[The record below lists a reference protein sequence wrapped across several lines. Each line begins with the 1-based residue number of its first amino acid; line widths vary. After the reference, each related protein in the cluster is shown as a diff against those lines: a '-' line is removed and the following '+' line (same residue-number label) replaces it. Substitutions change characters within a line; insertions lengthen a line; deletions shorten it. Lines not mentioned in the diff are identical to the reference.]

1 MEANIKEETLE
12 KRVNY
17 LLKLDLSRLDLGE
30 VKNKKT
36 QYHAELRD
44 LHRRLNEFTR
54 QLNTV
59 EEDYVQE
66 HEKDKVYD
74 MYSRLTDALG
84 GDSEKARS
92 VINAMIDQSLKRS
105 EQQETN
111 KPEESQNYVNK
122 ESGNDLP

>member
-74 MYSRLTDALG
+74 TYSRLTDALG

-92 VINAMIDQSLKRS
+92 VINSIIDQSLKRS

-111 KPEESQNYVNK
+111 KPEESQNYVNE